1 MFFDG
6 FKLSTDA
13 ERESM
18 ERTFSSRL
26 LGFLLSLFLSYAD
39 LGLNDGLRRLALVFI
54 AVVRPVRSLALS
66 WRVIG
71 PRVLLRKLVAAGL
84 IGH

>member
-1 MFFDG
+1 MFLDG

-39 LGLNDGLRRLALVFI
+39 LRLNDGLRRLALVFI
-54 AVVRPVRSLALS
+54 AVV
-66 WRVIG
+66 
-71 PRVLLRKLVAAGL
+71 
-84 IGH
+84 